1 LVNKWTKAM
10 FLPIS
15 ADAWSGLWRK
25 QQKCLLDLERGN
37 FLPKGNRQAI
47 HQEAAD
53 ACTAPPRLLAH
64 LRRWNDRK
72 LIATCFVEFNGKP
85 VASVKKGFKT
95 AVELAGLPGKVTPH
109 VLRHT
114 AATWLMRRGV
124 SIWEAA

>member
-1 LVNKWTKAM
+1 MPGADFGANNRNVCLTLSSAIFYRKEIGKRFTKK
-10 FLPIS
+10 L
-15 ADAWSGLWRK
+15 
-25 QQKCLLDLERGN
+25 Q
-37 FLPKGNRQAI
+37 
-47 HQEAAD
+47 

-124 SIWEAA
+124 SICEAA